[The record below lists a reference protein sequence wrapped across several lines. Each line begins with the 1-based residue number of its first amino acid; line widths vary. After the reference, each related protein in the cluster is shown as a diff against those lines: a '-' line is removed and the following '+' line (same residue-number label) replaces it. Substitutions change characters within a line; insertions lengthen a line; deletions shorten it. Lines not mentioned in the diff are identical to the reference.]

1 MSATAAEGARAG
13 ATGARKIASD
23 ASPHMDWSAAFA
35 GALLASAFGFVMM
48 SFGSGLGL
56 SLAGPVGGDGVSPT
70 LVAITVGLWTTWV
83 VVSSFMAG
91 AYLTGRLRRRALDAT
106 AHEVEVRDGSHGIV
120 VWALGVLVAGC
131 LTASG
136 ITSLAGAGVSAVKS
150 ASSMVGGAASSISDP
165 MDYVIDMLFRSDNET
180 DKSSGGQSA
189 MRAEVGRIVTRSVK
203 SGELS
208 QADRDYLTAL
218 VSRQTGLD
226 QTKVQARVD
235 EAVATVK
242 DTADKAKAAAEKA
255 RKVGILASFLAAA
268 LLLVSAAA
276 AWWAATLGGKHRDE
290 GTDLSHLTRW

>member
-1 MSATAAEGARAG
+1 
-13 ATGARKIASD
+13 
-23 ASPHMDWSAAFA
+23 
-35 GALLASAFGFVMM
+35 
-48 SFGSGLGL
+48 
-56 SLAGPVGGDGVSPT
+56 
-70 LVAITVGLWTTWV
+70 
-83 VVSSFMAG
+83 
-91 AYLTGRLRRRALDAT
+91 
-106 AHEVEVRDGSHGIV
+106 
-120 VWALGVLVAGC
+120 
-131 LTASG
+131 
-136 ITSLAGAGVSAVKS
+136 
-150 ASSMVGGAASSISDP
+150 
-165 MDYVIDMLFRSDNET
+165 MDYVIDTLFRSDNET

-276 AWWAATLGGKHRDE
+276 AWWAATWGGKHRDE